1 MRRRPQLLLAV
12 CLALGTPAATA
23 ADPKPLFDS
32 KVISSATPGH
42 VVNVDVDL
50 KGARELWLVVTDAGD
65 GIGCDW
71 ADWAEP
77 RLVGPSGETKLT
89 ALKWKEA
96 TSGFGEVRV
105 DANAGGNLLKIDGKA
120 VADGFGT
127 HAPSVIGFDLPA
139 GVTRFRARAGID
151 DGGADQ
157 GCGSTVQ
164 FLVFTQKPPALL
176 ASAALAGGGSH
187 ELAKALEG
195 LEVAPG
201 LEATLFAGEPM
212 LLSPADIDVDHK
224 GRVWVCEV
232 VNYRGRSGQ
241 RPEGDRILILEDT
254 NQDGIA
260 DKQTVFYQ
268 GRDID
273 SALGICVLGNKVI
286 VSVAPNVFVFTD
298 EDGDGKSDKKAV
310 LFTKVGRP
318 QHDHSTHAFVFG
330 PDGKLYWNVG
340 NEGHSVHDKDGR
352 PIVDR
357 AGNVVNDSG
366 RPYRQGM
373 VFRCNQDGSGFET
386 LAHNFRNNYEVAVDS
401 FGTLWQSDND
411 DDGNRGVRIN
421 YVMEFGNYGY
431 TDEMTG
437 AGWSSPRT
445 NMEAEIPLRHWHQN
459 DPGVVPNLLQTGGGS
474 PTGICVYEGTLL
486 PEVFRDQ
493 MIHCDAGPNV
503 VRAYPV
509 KPQGAGYSAEIATIL
524 EGTRDKWFRPSDVCV
539 APDGSLIVADWY
551 DPGVGGHGMGDVNKG
566 RIFRIAPPG
575 GRYVTPKVD
584 VLTVDGAI
592 NALRS
597 PNQDTRYL
605 AWTALHD
612 FGMKAE
618 PALAKMFQ
626 EDPNPRFR
634 ARALWL
640 LSKLPGKGTDYL
652 TVAVKAKVG
661 RDDMKI
667 VALRAGRELWPP
679 SRWAPLNVAAES
691 PAVRRELAISLV
703 EDPSPAADWVKLAQ
717 TYRGD
722 DRWFLEALGIAAAKH
737 WDECLTAYLK
747 AVPDALSTKAGRDI
761 VWRSRAARSAEL
773 LAKLIEDP
781 STPTEELPR
790 LFRAFDFQAGAGKR
804 AAVEHLVF
812 HASTTDEARRS
823 LIDLEAVNRLEGG
836 DVSRLPEKRA
846 AVERVLDRTKGTP
859 AFVTLVDRFEV
870 KDRYQ
875 DLIALAK
882 ARPDSSLA
890 VDAVEVLLL
899 RGQREILSSTLGG
912 SDVEAA
918 ASLARVLGNAED
930 RRATPLLA
938 ALVDDKKTP
947 QAVAREAA
955 RGMAKTQQGARDL
968 LRRIKD
974 QSLAPDLA
982 QAVAFALQTSTFDD
996 PRLRREIEAI
1006 FPPPPARNEKLL
1018 PPLAVMLRSRGDAA
1032 RGKTVFQGVAK
1043 CSTCHVVD
1051 GEGKEI
1057 GPNLSEI
1064 GSKLSREAFFESI
1077 LFPSAGI
1084 SHNYETWS
1092 ASTVNGNVVSGIK
1105 VSETGSE
1112 IVLRGSDSIT
1122 RTLKKSGI
1130 DELKKQSISLMPA
1143 DLQKTMTAQELID
1156 VIEYLQTLKKR

>member
-1 MRRRPQLLLAV
+1 MQRRSHLLAALF
-12 CLALGTPAATA
+12 LAFGTSAALA

-32 KVISSATPGH
+32 KTISTETPGH
-42 VVNVDVDL
+42 GVNIDVDL
-50 KGARELWLVVTDAGD
+50 KGAKELWLVVTDAGD

-89 ALKWKEA
+89 ALKWKAA
-96 TSGFGEVRV
+96 TTGFGEVRV
-105 DANAGGNLLKIDGKA
+105 DANVGGNLMRINGKA
-120 VADGFGT
+120 FANGLGT
-127 HAPSVIGFDLPA
+127 HAPSIIGYDLPA

-151 DGGADQ
+151 NGGSDQ
-157 GCGSTVQ
+157 GGGSTVQ
-164 FLVFTQKPPALL
+164 FLVFTQKPPARL
-176 ASAALAGGGSH
+176 ANAASSGGGGH

-298 EDGDGKSDKKAV
+298 EDGDGKADKKEV
-310 LFTKVGRP
+310 LFSKVGTP

-340 NEGHSVHDKDGR
+340 NEGHAVHDKNGK
-352 PIVDR
+352 PIVDK

-366 RPYRQGM
+366 KPYRQGM

-445 NMEAEIPLRHWHQN
+445 NIEVETPLRHWHLN

-474 PTGICVYEGTLL
+474 PTGICIYEGALL
-486 PEVFRDQ
+486 PEVFQ
-493 MIHCDAGPNV
+493 NQIIHCDAGPNV

-509 KPQGAGYSAEIATIL
+509 TERGAGYSARIENIL

-551 DPGVGGHGMGDVNKG
+551 DPGVGGHGMGDIDKG

-575 GRYVTPKVD
+575 AKYNLPKFD
-584 VLTVDGAI
+584 VSTVEGAI
-592 NALRS
+592 TALES
-597 PNQDTRYL
+597 PNQDARYL

-612 FGMKAE
+612 FGIKAE
-618 PALAKMFQ
+618 PSLAKRFR

-640 LSKLPGKGTDYL
+640 LSQLSGKGADYL
-652 TVAVKAKVG
+652 KEAVNGKQDDLKVVA
-661 RDDMKI
+661 I
-667 VALRAGRELWPP
+667 RAGRELSPP
-679 SRWAPLNVAAES
+679 WRWMAGKVAAES
-691 PAVRRELAISLV
+691 PMVRRELAIALV
-703 EDPSPAADWVKLAQ
+703 GDPSPGAEWAKLAEAYQ
-717 TYRGD
+717 GD
-722 DRWFLEALGIAAAKH
+722 DRWSLEALGIAASKH
-737 WDECLTAYLK
+737 WDECLSAYLK
-747 AVPDALSTKAGRDI
+747 AVPDAASTKAGRDI
-761 VWRSRAARSAEL
+761 IWRSRAARTPEL
-773 LAKLIEDP
+773 LAKLIDDP
-781 STPTEELPR
+781 STPSEELPR
-790 LFRAFDFQAGAGKR
+790 LFRSLDFQTGEGKR
-804 AAVEHLVF
+804 AAIEQLAF
-812 HASTTDEARRS
+812 HPSTTDEARWS
-823 LIDLEAVNRLEGG
+823 LIGSEAVKRLEGS
-836 DVSRLPEKRA
+836 DLSRSPEKRA
-846 AVERVLDRTKGTP
+846 AIETVLNRVKGTP
-859 AFVTLVDRFEV
+859 TFVMLVDRYEL
-870 KDRYQ
+870 KNRYP
-875 DLIALAK
+875 DLIALATSTT
-882 ARPDSSLA
+882 DGSLA
-890 VDAVEVLLL
+890 VDAVEVLLR
-899 RGQREILSSTLGG
+899 RGQREILSTTLGG

-918 ASLARVLGNAED
+918 SALARVLGRAGD
-930 RRATPLLA
+930 RRATPLLV

-947 QAVAREAA
+947 QPLAVEAA
-955 RGMAKTQQGARDL
+955 RALAKTPPGAREL

-974 QSLAPDLA
+974 KSLATDLS
-982 QAVAFALQTSTFDD
+982 QTVAFALQTSSFDD
-996 PRLRREIEAI
+996 SRLKREIEAL
-1006 FPPPPARNEKLL
+1006 FPPPPARNEKPL
-1018 PPLAVMLRSRGDAA
+1018 PPLAVMLRSRGDTA
-1032 RGKTVFQGVAK
+1032 RGKVVFRDVAK
-1043 CSTCHVVD
+1043 CNACHVVD
-1051 GEGKEI
+1051 GEGKEV

-1064 GSKLSREAFFESI
+1064 GSKLSREGFFEAI
-1077 LFPSAGI
+1077 LYPSAAI

-1092 ASTVNGNVVSGIK
+1092 ASTVDGNVVSGIK
-1105 VSETGSE
+1105 VSETPSE
-1112 IVLRGSDSIT
+1112 IILKGIDSVAH
-1122 RTLKKSGI
+1122 TLKKSEI
-1130 DELKKQSISLMPA
+1130 DELKKQEISLMPA
-1143 DLQKTMTAQELID
+1143 DLQKMMTAQELID
-1156 VIEYLQTLKKR
+1156 VIEYVQTLKKR